1 MLNNNKRNKTML
13 QITNGHEKIVNN
25 EKVAI
30 VELADSTVWHL
41 KDYMYVDWDEFTETT
56 HEELRECGWVRDYML
71 NDIVD
76 YMNENNI
83 EINETT
89 YKLELLNFIL
99 EGYLNDFDREDI
111 DKLLTHGVNNV
122 LTGYSELKS

>member
-13 QITNGHEKIVNN
+13 QITNGYEKIVNN

-30 VELADSTVWHL
+30 VELDDSTVWHL

-56 HEELRECGWVRDYML
+56 HDELMECGWVRDYML

-89 YKLELLNFIL
+89 YRLELLNFIA
-99 EGYLNDFDREDI
+99 ENYNNDSEYK
-111 DKLLTHGVNNV
+111 KLIEHAVNYV
-122 LTGYSELKS
+122 LKS

>member
-30 VELADSTVWHL
+30 VELEDSTVWHL

-56 HEELRECGWVRDYML
+56 HDELMECGWIRDYML

-89 YKLELLNFIL
+89 YRLELLNFIAENYNNDL
-99 EGYLNDFDREDI
+99 EYE
-111 DKLLTHGVNNV
+111 KLIEHAVNYV
-122 LTGYSELKS
+122 LKS

>member
-1 MLNNNKRNKTML
+1 MYKTKLINNKRNKTML
-13 QITNGHEKIVNN
+13 NITKGYEKIVNN

-30 VELADSTVWHL
+30 VELEDFTVWHL

-56 HEELRECGWVRDYML
+56 HEELMECGWVRDYML

-89 YKLELLNFIL
+89 YRLELLNFIA
-99 EGYLNDFDREDI
+99 ENYNNDSEYE
-111 DKLLTHGVNNV
+111 KLIEHAVNYV
-122 LTGYSELKS
+122 LKS

>member
-30 VELADSTVWHL
+30 VELEDSTVWHL

-56 HEELRECGWVRDYML
+56 HDELMECGWIRDYML

-89 YKLELLNFIL
+89 YRLELLNFIAENYNNDL
-99 EGYLNDFDREDI
+99 EYE
-111 DKLLTHGVNNV
+111 KLIQHAVNYV
-122 LTGYSELKS
+122 LKS

>member
-1 MLNNNKRNKTML
+1 ML
-13 QITNGHEKIVNN
+13 QITNGYEKIINN
-25 EKVAI
+25 DKVAI
-30 VELADSTVWHL
+30 VELDDSTVWHL

-56 HEELRECGWVRDYML
+56 HEELRECGWIRDYML

-99 EGYLNDFDREDI
+99 EGYLNDNDV

>member
-1 MLNNNKRNKTML
+1 ML
-13 QITNGHEKIVNN
+13 QITNGYEKIVNN

-41 KDYMYVDWDEFTETT
+41 REYMYVDWDEFTETT
-56 HEELRECGWVRDYML
+56 HEELRECGWHRDYML

-99 EGYLNDFDREDI
+99 EGYLNDMDREDI
-111 DKLLTHGVNNV
+111 DKLLAHGVNNV
-122 LTGYSELKS
+122 LTGYSEMC